1 MTEKKHVSPED
12 IAAVCVAE
20 AEDRKAENVITLK
33 VTDLSVIADYFVLC
47 TANSEP
53 HLKAITDKIE
63 KALKDKY
70 GLIPHRE
77 GTTASQWILLDYC
90 TVLVHAMTPEARA
103 RYQLES
109 LWGDA
114 PRVEA
119 LKTLEK
125 KSKAKTKKA

>member
-1 MTEKKHVSPED
+1 MTEKKHVSAED

-33 VTDLSVIADYFVLC
+33 VTDLTVIADYFVLC

-53 HLKAITDKIE
+53 HLRAVTDKIE
-63 KALKDKY
+63 KSLKDKY
-70 GLIPHRE
+70 GIIPHRE
-77 GTTASQWILLDYC
+77 GTTAIQWILLDYSS
-90 TVLVHAMTPEARA
+90 VLVHVITPEASA

-119 LKTLEK
+119 IKTLEK
-125 KSKAKTKKA
+125 KSKVKKTKV

>member
-1 MTEKKHVSPED
+1 MTEKKHVSAED

-53 HLKAITDKIE
+53 HLKAVTDKIE
-63 KALKDKY
+63 KTIKENYKLTA
-70 GLIPHRE
+70 HRE
-77 GTTASQWILLDYC
+77 GTPASQWILLDYN
-90 TVLVHAMTPEARA
+90 TVLVHVMTPEARG

-119 LKTLEK
+119 IKTLEK
-125 KSKAKTKKA
+125 KSKAKTKKT

>member
-1 MTEKKHVSPED
+1 MTEKKHVSAED

-53 HLKAITDKIE
+53 HLRAVTDKIE
-63 KALKDKY
+63 KSLKDKY
-70 GLIPHRE
+70 KLIAHRE
-77 GTTASQWILLDYC
+77 GTTASQWILLDYV
-90 TVLVHAMTPEARA
+90 TVLVHVMTPEARA
-103 RYQLES
+103 KYQLES

-119 LKTLEK
+119 IKTLEK
-125 KSKAKTKKA
+125 KSKAKTKKT